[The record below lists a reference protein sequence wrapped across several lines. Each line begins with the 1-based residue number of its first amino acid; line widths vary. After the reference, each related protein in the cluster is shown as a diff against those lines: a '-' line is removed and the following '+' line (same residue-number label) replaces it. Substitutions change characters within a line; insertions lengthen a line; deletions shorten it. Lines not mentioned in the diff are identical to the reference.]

1 MSAAIKE
8 NEIELDQAL
17 VTTKVDEMCAP
28 YDNPDEIRNIYMQ
41 NQQFLGQIQNMVMEE
56 QVVAFL
62 MEQGAVSSRKM
73 AFSELMEMPG

>member
-1 MSAAIKE
+1 
-8 NEIELDQAL
+8 
-17 VTTKVDEMCAP
+17 MCAP